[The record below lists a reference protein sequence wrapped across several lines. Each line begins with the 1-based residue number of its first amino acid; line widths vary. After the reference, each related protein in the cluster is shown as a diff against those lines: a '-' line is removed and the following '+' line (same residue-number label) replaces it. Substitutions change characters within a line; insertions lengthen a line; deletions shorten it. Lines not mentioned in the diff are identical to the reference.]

1 MARTIKQ
8 VNFAIGIH
16 LHGIVVQSVGCGPSA
31 GDQNRSLSGVR
42 LVEKIEF
49 HEEGYGLKITMS
61 AGDGAT
67 KRIFGIPWTAVTSW
81 EEVENA
87 APVPVQAVAGKR

>member
-8 VNFAIGIH
+8 VNFDIGIH
-16 LHGIVVQSVGCGPSA
+16 LHGIVVQSVGVGPSS

-49 HEEGYGLKITMS
+49 HEKNIGVKITMS
-61 AGDGAT
+61 SGPDT
-67 KRIFGIPWTAVTSW
+67 SRIFTIPWTRVTNL
-81 EEVENA
+81 EEVEEEA
-87 APVPVQAVAGKR
+87 PVQAVAVKR

>member
-61 AGDGAT
+61 AGDGT
-67 KRIFGIPWTAVTSW
+67 SRIFGIPWTAVTSW
-81 EEVENA
+81 EEVENSA
-87 APVPVQAVAGKR
+87 PVQAVAGKR

>member
-42 LVEKIEF
+42 LVERIDF
-49 HEEGYGLKITMS
+49 HEKNIGVKITMS
-61 AGDGAT
+61 SGPNT
-67 KRIFGIPWTAVTSW
+67 SRIFTIPWAQVTSL
-81 EEVENA
+81 EEVEEE
-87 APVPVQAVAGKR
+87 VPVQAVAVKR

>member
-8 VNFAIGIH
+8 VNFDIGIH
-16 LHGIVVQSVGCGPSA
+16 LHGIVVQSIGVGPSA

-49 HEEGYGLKITMS
+49 HEKNVGVKITM
-61 AGDGAT
+61 ATGANT
-67 KRIFGIPWTAVTSW
+67 SRIFTIPWSHVTSI
-81 EEVENA
+81 EEVEEE
-87 APVPVQAVAGKR
+87 VPVQAVAGKR